1 MASAATEA
9 RGEGGRTVAA
19 PFVFVLDREGE
30 NAEQEEEE
38 EEEERPKKLATD
50 IRVPKAQEVQML
62 Q

>member
-38 EEEERPKKLATD
+38 EERPKKLATD